1 MIVSISCGLVLLGR
15 VGGVIVTLPFSCPT
29 TLGTVGVTAN
39 TTWRLISAGAN
50 VVLVVLFTSVIEF
63 LLVSGNTA
71 VAFRV
76 YLPELSSVVPES
88 NLSPAFHVHVIP
100 LGK

>member
-15 VGGVIVTLPFSCPT
+15 VGGVIVTLPFSFPT
-29 TLGTVGVTAN
+29 TLGAVGVTAK
-39 TTWRLISAGAN
+39 TTGRLISTGAN
-50 VVLVVLFTSVIEF
+50 VFLVVLLTSET
-63 LLVSGNTA
+63 LLGNIA

-76 YLPELSSVVPES
+76 YFPELSSVVPGS
-88 NLSPAFHVHVIP
+88 KLSPCFHVHVIP